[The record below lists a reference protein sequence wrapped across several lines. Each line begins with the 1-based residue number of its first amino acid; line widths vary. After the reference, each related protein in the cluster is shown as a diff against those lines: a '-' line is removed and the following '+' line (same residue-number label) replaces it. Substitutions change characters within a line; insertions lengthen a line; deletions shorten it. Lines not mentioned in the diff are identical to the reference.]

1 LATISICTAESLDLE
16 NKFNDTEYNIQLKD
30 MIVEINKLDDDVGLG
45 RITQE
50 TANKTA
56 ASLIDDPRYNQ
67 VKLKKQIDER
77 DHEILLRDKSRFN
90 DTEYNIQLKDMIV
103 EINKLNDD
111 VELGRITQ
119 ETANKTVASLIDD
132 PRYNQVKLKKQI
144 VEREHEILLR
154 NERPPLPNCT
164 ASLTN
169 SLLNPIGLSNT
180 IYYYPYVGEM
190 RVYSDGWGVGYA
202 EAIKHEATTSDPD
215 QYVRV
220 AARVEGAGSYYADGY
235 MFSYTST
242 QQPPSGNANVG
253 VDFDWIGGCVF
264 PDDCTIDFVL
274 WELVEVGPLEYQ
286 WVKAG
291 EDQDV
296 VSLTGITSAIDD
308 PSDASGSF
316 SNYMDGNI
324 LLYCFALEVHTNASC
339 IGSASSANFGFADI
353 TRTSRVK
360 WNQGRIIY

>member
-1 LATISICTAESLDLE
+1 YLILSLATISICTAESLDLE

-132 PRYNQVKLKKQI
+132 PRYNQVKLKK
-144 VEREHEILLR
+144 
-154 NERPPLPNCT
+154 T
-164 ASLTN
+164 
-169 SLLNPIGLSNT
+169 
-180 IYYYPYVGEM
+180 
-190 RVYSDGWGVGYA
+190 
-202 EAIKHEATTSDPD
+202 
-215 QYVRV
+215 
-220 AARVEGAGSYYADGY
+220 
-235 MFSYTST
+235 
-242 QQPPSGNANVG
+242 
-253 VDFDWIGGCVF
+253 
-264 PDDCTIDFVL
+264 DC
-274 WELVEVGPLEYQ
+274 
-286 WVKAG
+286 
-291 EDQDV
+291 
-296 VSLTGITSAIDD
+296 
-308 PSDASGSF
+308 
-316 SNYMDGNI
+316 
-324 LLYCFALEVHTNASC
+324 
-339 IGSASSANFGFADI
+339 
-353 TRTSRVK
+353 
-360 WNQGRIIY
+360 

>member
-1 LATISICTAESLDLE
+1 MNFWCVSFVYLILSLATISICTAESLDLE

-56 ASLIDDPRYNQ
+56 
-67 VKLKKQIDER
+67 
-77 DHEILLRDKSRFN
+77 
-90 DTEYNIQLKDMIV
+90 
-103 EINKLNDD
+103 
-111 VELGRITQ
+111 
-119 ETANKTVASLIDD
+119 ASLIDD

-202 EAIKHEATTSDPD
+202 EAIKH
-215 QYVRV
+215 VR
-220 AARVEGAGSYYADGY
+220 
-235 MFSYTST
+235 
-242 QQPPSGNANVG
+242 
-253 VDFDWIGGCVF
+253 I
-264 PDDCTIDFVL
+264 
-274 WELVEVGPLEYQ
+274 
-286 WVKAG
+286 
-291 EDQDV
+291 
-296 VSLTGITSAIDD
+296 
-308 PSDASGSF
+308 
-316 SNYMDGNI
+316 
-324 LLYCFALEVHTNASC
+324 
-339 IGSASSANFGFADI
+339 
-353 TRTSRVK
+353 
-360 WNQGRIIY
+360 